1 MAAAT
6 SSETGC
12 GEAAA
17 GEKRGPLGIPEAVF
31 VVSGGEPEGTGGTCA
46 PAAGTGRREAAPAAG
61 PRPGGRAVPE
71 GARAAGLRLTAPGG
85 AGGAQREPPDPPRR
99 SPGPGRPC
107 SARRASCGLGP
118 RPPRTR
124 GGGARRRVLLSPER
138 QGPAVSR
145 GGRGC
150 PGPEDLEGESCSAWI
165 LSRRWSVLT
174 RFTADSSPRFER
186 YHLISAAGPR
196 ANEERVRNEPSR
208 HTYVCHTD

>member
-1 MAAAT
+1 MRRHLRRGRGLAGGRCLR
-6 SSETGC
+6 ERGRRGC
-12 GEAAA
+12 ASRRRA
-17 GEKRGPLGIPEAVF
+17 GLGGL
-31 VVSGGEPEGTGGTCA
+31 SGSRRA
-46 PAAGTGRREAAPAAG
+46 LPAAPPGPVGPALPAERPAVSARGRP
-61 PRPGGRAVPE
+61 
-71 GARAAGLRLTAPGG
+71 APGE
-85 AGGAQREPPDPPRR
+85 GG
-99 SPGPGRPC
+99 
-107 SARRASCGLGP
+107 
-118 RPPRTR
+118 R
-124 GGGARRRVLLSPER
+124 GGGFSFLRSGRVLRCP
-138 QGPAVSR
+138 G